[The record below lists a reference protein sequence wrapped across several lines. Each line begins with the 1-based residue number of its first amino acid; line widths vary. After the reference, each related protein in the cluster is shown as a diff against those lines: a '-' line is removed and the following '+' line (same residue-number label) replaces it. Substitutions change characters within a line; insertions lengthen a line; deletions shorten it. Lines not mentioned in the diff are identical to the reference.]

1 MTAFQTST
9 HCRHKRITALA
20 ATLLALATPCGAALA
35 AAEAAPAV
43 SAGFIG
49 TPAPEAIMLLPETAP
64 VEALRVAMERNRRE
78 VQSME
83 SDAETALGADAD
95 ALRLK
100 ILELRF
106 ESVDDVHQLV
116 DAVLALDE
124 KSPAAAYYRDQLIA
138 LLPRVAD
145 SIHAVHQ
152 LVDAELRELKTQ
164 RAGADPAALA
174 ALDQHVRRE
183 DSRLGQLL
191 AMAADHLEMLAR
203 FELDTSAAHAWLSDK
218 LYARARLESALIHLE
233 TTELADARELAE
245 ANTGDAALQTQVIE
259 ANKRL
264 QASSDSLTQTVSL
277 LERLELDASGYKQLL
292 IASSGEITTDIFDQG
307 VASQLISGWISNLK
321 ASLIDRGPKTLFQ
334 TLLFALVVGAAWMVS
349 RFVRN
354 VTERAVASPNLR
366 LSQLL
371 KRMIVS
377 ASVWAVLTLG
387 FLLALSQLGFQVG
400 PMLAG
405 LGIAGF
411 VLGFAL
417 QDTLA
422 NFAAGIMILVY
433 RPYDVGD
440 LIDCAGGVFGKVS
453 AMSLVT
459 TTVLTVDNQ
468 TRIVPNGKI
477 WGDVI
482 TNVTAQR
489 IRRVDLSFGIAYG
502 DDIQH
507 AENVLWSIVKEH
519 PKVLKDPEPVIKV
532 HELGDSSVN
541 LIVRPWVLCDDYWDV
556 HWDFTREAKLRFDRE
571 GISIPFPQSDV
582 HFYPAGNNAPLEL
595 STQDESKT
603 LGADRTALSAQ
614 DSPDDD

>member
-1 MTAFQTST
+1 MTAFQISS
-9 HCRHKRITALA
+9 RRRYKQITALA
-20 ATLLALATPCGAALA
+20 ATLLALAAPCGAALA
-35 AAEAAPAV
+35 AVDAAPAV
-43 SAGFIG
+43 RADFIG
-49 TPAPEAIMLLPETAP
+49 TPAPEAIALLPETAP
-64 VEALRVAMERNRRE
+64 VESLRVAMERNRRE
-78 VQSME
+78 VRSME
-83 SDAETALGADAD
+83 SDAETALGADAE

-106 ESVDDVHQLV
+106 ESVDDVDQLV

-124 KSPAAAYYRDQLIA
+124 ESPAAGYYRDQLIT

-152 LVDAELRELKTQ
+152 LVDAELRELKTT
-164 RAGADPAALA
+164 RASADPAAFA

-183 DSRLGQLL
+183 DTRLGRLL
-191 AMAADHLEMLAR
+191 AIAADHLEMLAS
-203 FELDTSAAHAWLSDK
+203 FELDPSAAHAWLSDK

-233 TTELADARELAE
+233 TTELEDARELAD
-245 ANTGDAALQTQVIE
+245 ANTGDATLQTQVIE

-264 QASSDSLTQTVSL
+264 QASSDSLAQTVGL
-277 LERLELDASGYKQLL
+277 LERLEFDASGYKQLL
-292 IASSGEITTDIFDQG
+292 IASSGEITTDIFDEG

-321 ASLIDRGPKTLFQ
+321 ASLIDRGPQTVFQ
-334 TLLFALVVGAAWMVS
+334 ALLFALVVGAAWMVS
-349 RFVRN
+349 RFVRR

-387 FLLALSQLGFQVG
+387 LLVALSQLGFQVG

-417 QDTLA
+417 QDTLS
-422 NFAAGIMILVY
+422 NFAAGIMLLVY

-482 TNVTAQR
+482 TNVSAQR
-489 IRRVDLSFGIAYG
+489 IRRVDLSFGIGYG
-502 DDIQH
+502 DNIEH

-519 PKVLKDPEPVIKV
+519 PKVLSDPEPVVKL

-541 LIVRPWVLCDDYWDV
+541 FVVRPWVLCDDYWDV
-556 HWDFTREAKLRFDRE
+556 YWDFTREVKLRFDRE

-582 HFYPAGNNAPLEL
+582 HFYPAGNDAPLEL
-595 STQDESKT
+595 STHDESKT
-603 LGADRTALSAQ
+603 SGADRTALSAQ
-614 DSPDDD
+614 DPPDDV